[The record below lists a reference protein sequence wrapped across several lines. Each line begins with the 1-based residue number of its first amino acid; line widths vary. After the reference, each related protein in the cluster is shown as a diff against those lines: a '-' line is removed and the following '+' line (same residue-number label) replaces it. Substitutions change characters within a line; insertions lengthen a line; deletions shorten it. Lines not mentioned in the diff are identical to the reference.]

1 MRMIVP
7 LKFFLKI
14 ASEIATSIRFYDSMG
29 VECDNLKK
37 THKSIKNVIDNY
49 QFYAEKVK
57 L

>member
-1 MRMIVP
+1 MIVP